1 MKKTLLTIAILAI
14 SILAATAQKRTAR
27 ATLYRE
33 FKPSTILLNDGRVI
47 KQPLTNVF
55 LKNSSLVYLK
65 GTYTMEA
72 NMDNIK
78 AVSFD
83 DRSYIVIDKQLA
95 YQVGEKTDTDN
106 ALYRIDLFDMD
117 AYQAQLR
124 NNVNISN
131 LDLGEMIGVTTVD
144 LNNEE
149 DYKFPIIPIY
159 YMQYN
164 GEMVKV
170 HERELWRRL
179 PKDKDLRRMFKTV
192 IGENSFSW
200 TNDSSLLVLLKAI
213 SPKQ

>member
-1 MKKTLLTIAILAI
+1 MKKTLLTIAIMAMAALT
-14 SILAATAQKRTAR
+14 ATAQKRTTR
-27 ATLYRE
+27 ATLYKE

-78 AVSFD
+78 AVTFD
-83 DRSYIVIDKQLA
+83 DRSYIVIDNQLA
-95 YQVGEKTDTDN
+95 YQVGDSVDNGN
-106 ALYRIDLFDMD
+106 ALYRVDLFDMD
-117 AYQAQLR
+117 SYQAQLR
-124 NNVNISN
+124 NNVNVSN

-213 SPKQ
+213 TPRQ